1 MRIFFYVAVLA
12 VMVVNGLT
20 DAPNAIATC
29 VASRSLSPT
38 RAIFMA
44 GIMNFLGAVTMSI
57 ISPRVAET
65 VYKMVEL
72 PIEPKRRILVLSA
85 GMCAVV
91 LWSLLAFLFG
101 IPTSESHALVSGLT
115 GAAIAASMSFSVVNP
130 YEWGLIF
137 IGLGASSLPTFFI
150 SKYAYRICLELSS
163 GVDRRR
169 AIGHFS
175 RAQRISAAWSA
186 FMHGAQDS
194 QKFLGVLMLGSCLG
208 AHQGDFNIPPYLVLI
223 SASAMTFGTLIGGK
237 RIIKKVGSAMTR
249 LDAAGGTCAD
259 ISSSLAMSVSSLI
272 GLPVST
278 THAKTS
284 AMMGV
289 GSEMG
294 RFDRSVAREIVLAW
308 LITFPVCTLIGFL
321 LGLFFL
327 R

>member
-1 MRIFFYVAVLA
+1 
-12 VMVVNGLT
+12 
-20 DAPNAIATC
+20 
-29 VASRSLSPT
+29 
-38 RAIFMA
+38 
-44 GIMNFLGAVTMSI
+44 
-57 ISPRVAET
+57 
-65 VYKMVEL
+65 
-72 PIEPKRRILVLSA
+72 
-85 GMCAVV
+85 
-91 LWSLLAFLFG
+91 
-101 IPTSESHALVSGLT
+101 
-115 GAAIAASMSFSVVNP
+115 
-130 YEWGLIF
+130 
-137 IGLGASSLPTFFI
+137 
-150 SKYAYRICLELSS
+150 
-163 GVDRRR
+163 
-169 AIGHFS
+169 
-175 RAQRISAAWSA
+175 
-186 FMHGAQDS
+186 MHGAQDS